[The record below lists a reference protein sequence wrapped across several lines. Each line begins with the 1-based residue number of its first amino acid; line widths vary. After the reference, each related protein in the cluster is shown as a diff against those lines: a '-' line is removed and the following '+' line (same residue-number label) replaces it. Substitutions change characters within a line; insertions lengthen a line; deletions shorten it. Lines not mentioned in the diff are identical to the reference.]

1 MALEETKT
9 PKLNLKKSLIS
20 SSVFSGASIAPKVS
34 FGGLAKA
41 IGSQPSFLDTPKLDV
56 PKANPLADIVSQL
69 QVKFESL
76 SSTVRSNVRKITLL
90 KRVLEAEKKPFGGKE
105 DPIEETNRILVEIQ
119 NQLALDFASRIT
131 EKKEKLDF
139 LRDSI
144 LKKKQKEDEEDLEKS
159 KDNKIKGGNKKADKV
174 IKPITNVFD
183 KIIEFLSLMGAA
195 IIAEGGFQWITNPE
209 NKEKVTAAFD
219 WLADNWKWVAGG
231 LALTSVIGV
240 VGTLKGVITGI
251 FGAIFGK
258 WGLVAALK
266 FAWPI
271 ALPIALGMGAYW
283 GFGALENKIRGGEE
297 FTEARKRNNQTL
309 KGVGPLD
316 THLNRRTD
324 IQMDGKVLVRKYGP
338 NPYAIP
344 PGSGPDIALSNQY
357 DGSPIYERVDIYSDH
372 PEITPEMVKIYET
385 WKTEKEKLDALK
397 AEMDSALELVVQDI
411 GHGSGPNQIWD
422 WFDRVKNYSDAEK
435 ARIQTIKDNYNRRV
449 AEGKYELG
457 GIINGPSH
465 SDGGVH
471 IEAEG
476 GEYIIRK
483 SQVNAFSSKLFD
495 DFNYNGGQLWRS
507 FDNATSIMGSNN
519 LKYTEILDDY
529 SASLFSLKNE
539 LDTLSLY
546 QTDNKNLWNSKL
558 SGEMFSQ
565 GIDGTLIASSNTAGL
580 LADSNPLSDHYSSLL
595 DDKDLTTFTSGFT
608 SNLDLDTP
616 LYTVDP
622 KLFDLNAYKKP
633 NNGINYFQF
642 DNTDTSLLD
651 GWIPMSK
658 TGGRKT
664 AVLPTEPAGPDAIPI
679 DPIDNTNRWR
689 SEISYNIYGIGLSP
703 SDADS
708 NVMETKS

>member
-240 VGTLKGVITGI
+240 VGTLKGVISGI

-266 FAWPI
+266 FAWPL
-271 ALPIALGMGAYW
+271 AVPIALGMGAYW
-283 GFGALENKIRGGEE
+283 GFGALENKIRGGEA

-316 THLNRRTD
+316 THSNKRTD
-324 IQMDGKVLVRKYGP
+324 ITMDGKVLVRKYGP
-338 NPYAIP
+338 AKYWI
-344 PGSGPDIALSNQY
+344 GPNRPQNVPQSNEY

-372 PEITPEMVKIYET
+372 PDITPEMVQIYEA
-385 WKTEKEKLDALK
+385 WKAEKEKLDALK
-397 AEMDSALELVVQDI
+397 AEMDSSLELVLQDI
-411 GHGSGPNQIWD
+411 GHGSGPNQAWD
-422 WFDRVKNYSDAEK
+422 WFDRFKNYSEEEK
-435 ARIQTIKDNYNRRV
+435 LRIKTIKENYNRRV
-449 AEGKYELG
+449 AEGNYELG
-457 GIINGPSH
+457 GIVNGPSH
-465 SDGGVH
+465 NNGGVP

-558 SGEMFSQ
+558 SGDMFSQ
-565 GIDGTLIASSNTAGL
+565 DILIASSNPAGL
-580 LADSNPLSDHYSSLL
+580 LDDSNPLSDHYSSLL

-608 SNLDLDTP
+608 GTLDLP
-616 LYTVDP
+616 LFYDVDP
-622 KLFDLNAYKKP
+622 KLIDLSKYKKP

-651 GWIPMSK
+651 GFTLASK

>member
-159 KDNKIKGGNKKADKV
+159 KDNKVKGGDKKADKV

-231 LALTSVIGV
+231 LALTGVIGV
-240 VGTLKGVITGI
+240 VGTLKGIIGGL

-258 WGLVAALK
+258 WGIIAALK

-271 ALPIALGMGAYW
+271 ALPIALGIGAYY
-283 GFGALENKIRGGEE
+283 GFNALENKIRGGEQ
-297 FTEARKRNNQTL
+297 FTEARNRNNQTL

-316 THLNRRTD
+316 THLNKRTD
-324 IQMDGKVLVRKYGP
+324 ITMDGKVKVRKYGP

-344 PGSGPDIALSNQY
+344 PGSGPDIALSSTY

-372 PEITPEMVKIYET
+372 PDITPEMVQIYEA

-397 AEMDSALELVVQDI
+397 AEMDGALELVIQDI
-411 GHGSGPNQIWD
+411 GHGSGPNQMWD
-422 WFDRVKNYSDAEK
+422 WFDRFKNYSEEEK
-435 ARIQTIKDNYNRRV
+435 LRLKTIKENYNRRV
-449 AEGKYELG
+449 AEGNYELG
-457 GIINGPSH
+457 GIITGASH
-465 SDGGVH
+465 SQGGVP

-476 GEYIIRK
+476 GEYLIRK
-483 SQVNAFSSKLFD
+483 SEVNAFSSKLFD

-558 SGEMFSQ
+558 SGDMFSQ
-565 GIDGTLIASSNTAGL
+565 GINGTLIASSNTAGL
-580 LADSNPLSDHYSSLL
+580 LDDSNLPSDHYSSLL
-595 DDKDLTTFTSGFT
+595 DGKDLTTFTSGFT
-608 SNLDLDTP
+608 SNLLDTP
-616 LYTVDP
+616 YVSVDP
-622 KLFDLNAYKKP
+622 ISFDLSSYKKS

-642 DNTDTSLLD
+642 DTTDSSLLE
-651 GWIPMSK
+651 GMTLASK
-658 TGGRKT
+658 TGGRRT

-689 SEISYNIYGIGLSP
+689 SEISFNIYGIGLSP